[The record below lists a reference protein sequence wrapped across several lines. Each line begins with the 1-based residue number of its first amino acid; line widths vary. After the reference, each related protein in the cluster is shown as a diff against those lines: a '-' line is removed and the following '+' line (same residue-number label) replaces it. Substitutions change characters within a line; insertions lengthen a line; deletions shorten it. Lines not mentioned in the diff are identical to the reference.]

1 MALHRSPK
9 CWHYRHCHR
18 PKRCCEASFLLM
30 TKLRPTGLRCG
41 CGQGLAHC
49 DSNPGEGLD
58 LPSLPT
64 GSWCPVGFTIKT
76 CLSSQQQGTPP
87 WLSLRRAENGSAFVA
102 QGRAL
107 WGALDT
113 VGRRKRLLSQ
123 DSFVTV
129 WGHSASI
136 LTCCK
141 LIYIPIYSS
150 VCTG

>member
-1 MALHRSPK
+1 MCSRLAQLSIYDVAEDGLAPISTK

-76 CLSSQQQGTPP
+76 CLSSHK
-87 WLSLRRAENGSAFVA
+87 A

-113 VGRRKRLLSQ
+113 VGTRKRLLSQ